1 MLLDT
6 KRSALSPGCPL
17 STHFSSPPFA
27 LVVAFPSSL
36 ASPPVLTRPH
46 PFRFRFS
53 CEETEPIVKHFP
65 CLPAAFGR
73 RAARVLGA
81 EVAMTGGAGL
91 QRLACEPLV
100 HPGADY
106 AGRAVFI
113 WPGGCSLE
121 EKAEHA
127 LRAGAAVVVLVDA
140 GRNHINFG
148 KVLGDPDTVSA
159 AVVMM
164 KPFDAQIF
172 GRWMEHPETP
182 AVIHANVAFDENWR
196 AAVADKRM
204 DHRIK
209 HMRAGRVE
217 QAAAEAAETAARGAG
232 GAGDAGG
239 AGGGAGG
246 AGDAGARRAR
256 RATVD
261 GDRDARDGGGVGAGG
276 GGGSESGSGSGRG
289 SSRGRG

>member
-1 MLLDT
+1 
-6 KRSALSPGCPL
+6 
-17 STHFSSPPFA
+17 
-27 LVVAFPSSL
+27 
-36 ASPPVLTRPH
+36 
-46 PFRFRFS
+46 
-53 CEETEPIVKHFP
+53 
-65 CLPAAFGR
+65 
-73 RAARVLGA
+73 
-81 EVAMTGGAGL
+81 MTGGAGL

-164 KPFDAQIF
+164 KPFDVQIF

-209 HMRAGRVE
+209 HMRAGRVK
-217 QAAAEAAETAARGAG
+217 QAAEAAEEEAAETAARGAG
-232 GAGDAGG
+232 GAGG
-239 AGGGAGG
+239 AV
-246 AGDAGARRAR
+246 DARRAR
-256 RATVD
+256 RATVN
-261 GDRDARDGGGVGAGG
+261 GDIDARDGGGGG
-276 GGGSESGSGSGRG
+276 GGGGEGSESGGGSGRG